1 MATEGAGMSCIDHGR
16 TRSLHPEGYALVG
29 WPGRAATSTGLHRLI
44 YAQHNSTSLE
54 AMVGKVVRHTCENPR
69 CINPEHLLLGT
80 RADNNRDRAERGR
93 SAKSVPSRQ
102 RLSTADCAAI
112 RARYDPARIGIRAP
126 NGVSQLARDY
136 GVDTNVIYKVLRGT
150 YPK

>member
-1 MATEGAGMSCIDHGR
+1 MLSPCIDHGR
-16 TRSLHPEGYALVG
+16 RGDKQGYAQTHG
-29 WPGRAATSTGLHRLI
+29 TRLHRKV
-44 YAQHNSTSLE
+44 YAQKLGVSL
-54 AMVGKVVRHTCENPR
+54 ASIRGVTVRHTCDNTR

-102 RLSTADCAAI
+102 RLSSADCAAI
-112 RARYDPARIGIRAP
+112 RARYDPARVGIRAP
-126 NGVSQLARDY
+126 NGVSRLAQDY